1 MGLFSRKP
9 LPEPPAPSKPIPS
22 EEFSKLQTQIIEL
35 SGKIGILGAEYT
47 KLEMEI
53 DIIKRKIKYDRTKT
67 PEDSSPESSGLPK
80 TPPKGLYTFN
90 PFA

>member
-1 MGLFSRKP
+1 MGLFWKKP
-9 LPEPPAPSKPIPS
+9 PVEPPAQPKPIPS

-67 PEDSSPESSGLPK
+67 PEDTDVSSGLPK
-80 TPPKGLYTFN
+80 AKGLNTFN